1 MAAWKA
7 ALMVE
12 KWGGTWAEQMVEQM
26 AVRMVV
32 R

>member
-1 MAAWKA
+1 MAALTA
-7 ALMVE
+7 AVMVE

-26 AVRMVV
+26 AEWMVA